1 MNGLE
6 LRRAVLNEELDYVQ
20 LKSLLD
26 YDQPRAKIKRFLQED
41 TLIRV
46 KKGLYVFGP
55 KVAQQPYSK
64 ETLANLI
71 YGPSAISLEYALGFY
86 GMIPERVETVTSI
99 TPLRNKNFSTPV
111 GHFSYR
117 YLAHAK
123 YVTGI
128 TQYALDKTHT
138 FFIATPE
145 KALADLLIL
154 TRPQLKLNSLAELTD
169 FLLNDLRINEE
180 KLFQLDAKLLYEISL
195 CYAKKSCHL
204 LYQFI
209 VKNSRKT

>member
-6 LRRAVLNEELDYVQ
+6 LRKAVLNEEIDYVQ

-26 YDQPRAKIKRFLQED
+26 YEQPRSKIKRFLQEG

-55 KVAQQPYSK
+55 KVALHPYSK

-86 GMIPERVETVTSI
+86 GMIPERVESVTSI
-99 TPLRNKNFSTPV
+99 TPLRNKNFYTPV

-117 YLAHAK
+117 YLAPSK
-123 YVTGI
+123 YVPGL
-128 TQYALDKTHT
+128 TQFTLDKTHT

-154 TRPQLKLNSLAELTD
+154 TRPQIKLNNIAELSD
-169 FLLNDLRINEE
+169 FLFNSLRINEE
-180 KLFQLDAKLLYEISL
+180 KLFQLNTELLYEISL
-195 CYAKKSCHL
+195 CYGKKSCHL
-204 LYQFI
+204 LYQF
-209 VKNSRKT
+209 VLKNSRNT